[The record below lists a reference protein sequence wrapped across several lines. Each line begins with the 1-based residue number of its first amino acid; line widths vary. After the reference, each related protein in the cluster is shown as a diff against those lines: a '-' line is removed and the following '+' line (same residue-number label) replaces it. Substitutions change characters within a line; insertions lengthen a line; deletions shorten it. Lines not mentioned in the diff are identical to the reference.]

1 MTITKY
7 WMIETNEFDDVLVE
21 VIIPD
26 PFASTEEPT
35 ELSVAQIKEFTQL
48 REALDA

>member
-7 WMIETNEFDDVLVE
+7 WTIETNDYDDVLVE

-35 ELSVAQIKEFTQL
+35 ELSVTQIKEFTQL
-48 REALDA
+48 RETLNA

>member
-7 WMIETNEFDDVLVE
+7 WVIETNDYDDVLVE

-26 PFASTEEPT
+26 PFASTEDTQQVSQPT
-35 ELSVAQIKEFTQL
+35 QPTLEIDHA
-48 REALDA
+48 

>member
-1 MTITKY
+1 
-7 WMIETNEFDDVLVE
+7 MIETNEYDDVLVE

-48 REALDA
+48 REALNA

>member
-7 WMIETNEFDDVLVE
+7 WMIETNEYDDVLVE

-48 REALDA
+48 REALNA

>member
-7 WMIETNEFDDVLVE
+7 WAIETNDYDDVLVE
-21 VIIPD
+21 VIIPN

-35 ELSVAQIKEFTQL
+35 GQSVAQLKQLTQL
-48 REALDA
+48 REALNA

>member
-26 PFASTEEPT
+26 PFASTEDTEQVSQQPIDKPT
-35 ELSVAQIKEFTQL
+35 LEIDHA
-48 REALDA
+48 

>member
-7 WMIETNEFDDVLVE
+7 WTIETNDYDDVLVE

-26 PFASTEEPT
+26 PFASTEAT
-35 ELSVAQIKEFTQL
+35 QVAQSVQQTLEIDH
-48 REALDA
+48 A

>member
-7 WMIETNEFDDVLVE
+7 WMIETNDYDDVLVE

>member
-7 WMIETNEFDDVLVE
+7 WMIETNEYDDVLVE

-26 PFASTEEPT
+26 PFASTED
-35 ELSVAQIKEFTQL
+35 TQVSQL
-48 REALDA
+48 TQQTLEIDHA

>member
-7 WMIETNEFDDVLVE
+7 WTIETNDYDDVLVE

-35 ELSVAQIKEFTQL
+35 ELSVAQIKEFTKL
-48 REALDA
+48 REALNA

>member
-7 WMIETNEFDDVLVE
+7 WTIETNDYDDVLVE

-26 PFASTEEPT
+26 PFASTEDIQVSQPT
-35 ELSVAQIKEFTQL
+35 QQTLEIDHAQL
-48 REALDA
+48 V

>member
-7 WMIETNEFDDVLVE
+7 WVIETNDYDDVLVE

>member
-1 MTITKY
+1 
-7 WMIETNEFDDVLVE
+7 MIETNEFDDVLVE

>member
-7 WMIETNEFDDVLVE
+7 WVIETNDYDDVLVE

-26 PFASTEEPT
+26 PFSTEDTQVSQPT
-35 ELSVAQIKEFTQL
+35 QQTLEIDHA
-48 REALDA
+48 

>member
-21 VIIPD
+21 VIIPN